1 MFIHIVVNNEKE
13 IVGCWSSE
21 TDALKQSR
29 SNDGSKITKIKLN
42 TQKVLSESMN
52 KTNKFIDPSLFN
64 SWKHKYNQS
73 R

>member
-1 MFIHIVVNNEKE
+1 MFIHIVVNEEKE

-29 SNDGSKITKIKLN
+29 SNEGSKITKIKLN
-42 TQKVLSESMN
+42 THKVLSESLN
-52 KTNKFIDPSLFN
+52 KTNQFIDPSLFN